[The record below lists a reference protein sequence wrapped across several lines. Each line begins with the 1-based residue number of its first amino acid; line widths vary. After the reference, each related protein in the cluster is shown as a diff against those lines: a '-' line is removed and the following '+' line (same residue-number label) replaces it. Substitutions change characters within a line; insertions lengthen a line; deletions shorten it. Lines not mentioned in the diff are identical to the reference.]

1 MPDGQLEQRT
11 QGTAVVEHGSV
22 HYTFSLLGEVL
33 EVGVVGSDNTCCVCL
48 VQVQQYTLGYG
59 SANQR
64 LGTRAEL
71 VNQEQGCI
79 VGILDKMLHV
89 PQM

>member
-1 MPDGQLEQRT
+1 M
-11 QGTAVVEHGSV
+11 
-22 HYTFSLLGEVL
+22 F

-64 LGTRAEL
+64 LGARAEL

-89 PQM
+89 PQVRRVGG